1 MLKCNYLLAVDF
13 NGLQLE
19 ETSGRG
25 ITSVGECSSLSRLI
39 FRVTALGG
47 RAGTCHCNCSLM
59 NFLSPLIVDLIVFY
73 DQCFAKPASAKRN
86 HNCWLMTLVFFPLNI
101 HNTLKRGELS
111 LHLGSSRTLS
121 LRLAAVFLQPAFP
134 NDACLFLGLWM

>member
-25 ITSVGECSSLSRLI
+25 ITSAGESSSISRFI

-47 RAGTCHCNCSLM
+47 RAGTRHCNCSLM

-86 HNCWLMTLVFFPLNI
+86 HN
-101 HNTLKRGELS
+101 R
-111 LHLGSSRTLS
+111 
-121 LRLAAVFLQPAFP
+121 
-134 NDACLFLGLWM
+134 